1 MVNVQGE
8 AMNRF
13 SFATAILLLSAA
25 PLAAP
30 AQQQSDQSQLATL
43 EGCLSADVDAFFLT
57 DTKGTTHA
65 LGGNTNQL
73 TARVG
78 HQVRLSGT
86 TVPGDAEAIPG
97 GVHQAVFEVE
107 KVRSL
112 STSCK

>member
-1 MVNVQGE
+1 VQGE

-13 SFATAILLLSAA
+13 SFATAVLLLSAA
-25 PLAAP
+25 PLGAP
-30 AQQQSDQSQLATL
+30 ARQQSDQSQLATL

-57 DTKGTTHA
+57 DTKGKIHA

-78 HQVRLSGT
+78 HQVRLWGQ

-97 GVHQAVFEVE
+97 GVPQAVFEVE

-112 STSCK
+112 SASCK

>member
-1 MVNVQGE
+1 
-8 AMNRF
+8 MNRF
-13 SFATAILLLSAA
+13 SFATAVLLLSAA
-25 PLAAP
+25 PLGAP
-30 AQQQSDQSQLATL
+30 ARQQSDQSQSL

-57 DTKGTTHA
+57 DTKGKIHA

-78 HQVRLSGT
+78 HQVRLWGQ

-97 GVHQAVFEVE
+97 GVPQAVFEVE

-112 STSCK
+112 SASCK